1 MRLRV
6 LSDQG
11 DVLHLVGVEH
21 KVQPTSPL
29 DFTSLEKLLGTCGYA
44 QPVVLSMAETRFID
58 SSGLSWLVICHK
70 RFVQAGG
77 RLVLH
82 SVTPAI
88 MELFKMMRLELV
100 LEIAES
106 EAAAMELVG
115 KERP

>member
-1 MRLRV
+1 MQLRR

-11 DVLHLVGVEH
+11 DLLHLVGVEH
-21 KVQPTSPL
+21 KVQPASPL
-29 DFTSLEKLLGTCGYA
+29 DFTSLEELLGTRGYA

-58 SSGLSWLVICHK
+58 SSGLSWLVVCHK

-82 SVTPAI
+82 SVSPAI

-100 LEIAES
+100 LEIADNED
-106 EAAAMELVG
+106 AAMELVG
-115 KERP
+115 KNRP